1 MEIALTVVC
10 FLLFWIYVSFNWY
23 SWKINLELWEM
34 KRNKNKTRITKSKS
48 YKSVDELWEDLDK
61 KEVWHRRVLLHIKC
75 KIEQFFD
82 IPRDV
87 YRFFKKGIQRWARGW
102 SDEDVWGINYFL
114 SEIIPP
120 MLKRLKET
128 KHGVPCIVG
137 KMETDKEME
146 EAEKQWDEVLDSIIY
161 TFEVSKNISESNL
174 FYQPSEEWSRKEA
187 NKYNK
192 IWIDWKY
199 EPKPRAM
206 TKEECKRYE
215 LGWSNL
221 KKFFYSMWD

>member
-1 MEIALTVVC
+1 MLIGIGLIC
-10 FLLFWIYVSFNWY
+10 FLILWIYISFNWY
-23 SWKINLELWEM
+23 AWKTNIELWQL
-34 KRNKNKTRITKSKS
+34 RINKNKEKINRTA
-48 YKSVDELWEDLDK
+48 YKTFDEMMVDLNKKDVWYKDLYLTI
-61 KEVWHRRVLLHIKC
+61 RV

-87 YRFFKKGIQRWARGW
+87 YRFFKRGLQRWARGW
-102 SDEDVWGINYFL
+102 ADEDCWSIDGFL
-114 SEIIPP
+114 TSIIPP

-128 KHGVPCIVG
+128 KHGLPTWA
-137 KMETDKEME
+137 EDKTE
-146 EAEKQWDEVLDSIIY
+146 EQAQKEWDDILDSIIY
-161 TFEVSKNISESNL
+161 TFEVSKNISDSNL

-192 IWIDWKY
+192 IWVDGKY

-206 TKEECKRYE
+206 TLEECKRYE

-221 KKFFYSMWD
+221 KRYFFSLWD

>member
-75 KIEQFFD
+75 KVEYFFD

-87 YRFFKKGIQRWARGW
+87 YRFFKRGIQRWARGW
-102 SDEDVWGINYFL
+102 ADEDCWSIDRFL
-114 SEIIPP
+114 TSIIPP

-128 KHGVPCIVG
+128 QHGLPTW
-137 KMETDKEME
+137 TDEKTEEQAQKE
-146 EAEKQWDEVLDSIIY
+146 WDDILDSIIW
-161 TFEVSKNISESNL
+161 TFETSQKIADNEL
-174 FYQPSEEWSRKEA
+174 AYFERWSQKQC

-192 IWIDWKY
+192 IWVDWKY

-206 TKEECKRYE
+206 TEAECKKYDA
-215 LGWSNL
+215 GWANL
-221 KKFFYSMWD
+221 KRYFYSLWD